1 MDNEKRNASELVYVV
16 LDETLPVI
24 HTALVSYYGF
34 SDSEAEAFK
43 DTLAI
48 WFQRVG
54 RRANG
59 RLPSSSDL
67 REQLAFV
74 ACKYARAL
82 QLTKANSGLPIE
94 TGFAESLQT
103 PPEEVAF
110 ALLNRLEF
118 AGSPS

>member
-1 MDNEKRNASELVYVV
+1 MDNQRQSGSDLVYLV
-16 LDETLPVI
+16 LEETLPMI

-34 SDSEAEAFK
+34 SDSEAETFK

-48 WFQRVG
+48 WFHRVC

-59 RLPSSSDL
+59 QLPSSSDL

-82 QLTKANSGLPIE
+82 QLTKANSGLPVE
-94 TGFAESLQT
+94 TGLAESLQT
-103 PPEEVAF
+103 SPEEVAF
-110 ALLNRLEF
+110 ALLNRMEL